1 MEQSKI
7 LHHLGMELLGWAICS
22 AGAFACFLLQYVG
35 SVSFSIA
42 ESSGRVPFGQISVS
56 PVWYG
61 IGAVLCIACFTIV
74 WRLILRRTLL
84 DILKLERVW
93 LVVWILLGLKS
104 LAAQFMLFW
113 FGEILL
119 FGVMGAAHPGWT
131 TGFIFAYMFYVP
143 VFILA
148 DTIRQV
154 RKQE

>member
-22 AGAFACFLLQYVG
+22 AGAFACFLLQYIG
-35 SVSFSIA
+35 SVSFSAA
-42 ESSGRVPFGQISVS
+42 EGTGMVMRVN

-61 IGAVLCIACFTIV
+61 LGAVLCVACFIIV

-93 LVVWILLGLKS
+93 LIVWILLGLKS
-104 LAAQFMLFW
+104 LAAQFVLFW

-119 FGVMGAAHPGWT
+119 FGLMGAEHPVWT
-131 TGFIFAYMFYVP
+131 TGFIIAYVFFVP
-143 VFILA
+143 IFILA
-148 DTIRQV
+148 DAIRQI